1 MYRTTAPQSY
11 FIMKEFILEHGMVQA
26 HPQLI
31 PPHSQQRAQ
40 VYFRNT
46 AFFSFACPSSSIKVA
61 VGVLALR
68 GDSRAVKGGLS
79 LT

>member
-1 MYRTTAPQSY
+1 MYRTKAPQSY

-31 PPHSQQRAQ
+31 PHSQQWAQ

-46 AFFSFACPSSSIKVA
+46 AFFSFACPSSPIKVV